1 LEQKL
6 FVRHG
11 GFFPVLALSSWEGKM
26 KLLLFYRATV
36 VMAAAGAYAAEN
48 GPIRICV
55 QHKGPVNNFVMAR
68 AQTVVNDVFSE
79 AAIQIEWL
87 PARKCNVAS
96 NNVLRIEMDAVA
108 ASGFAPQ
115 TMAYALPYRETGTT
129 IHVFYDRVIQEHHEL
144 AGELLGHVMAHEIG
158 HVLEGVARHSPGGLM
173 KAHWGLK
180 DYWEMK
186 KQRLFFAAEDVE
198 LMHLHLQR
206 AAARSVTAEAE
217 RE

>member
-1 LEQKL
+1 
-6 FVRHG
+6 
-11 GFFPVLALSSWEGKM
+11 M

-48 GPIRICV
+48 GPVLLCV
-55 QHKGPVNNFVMAR
+55 QHKGPVNTFVMAR
-68 AQTVVNDVFSE
+68 AQTVVNAVFSN
-79 AAIQIEWL
+79 ADIRIEWL
-87 PARKCNVAS
+87 PSRRCINAPDNV
-96 NNVLRIEMDAVA
+96 VRIEMDAVA
-108 ASGFAPQ
+108 APGFGPQ

-129 IHVFYDRVIQEHHEL
+129 IHIFYDRVVQGHHDQP
-144 AGELLGHVMAHEIG
+144 GELLGHVMAHEIG

-206 AAARSVTAEAE
+206 HSAGGVTAQSE

>member
-11 GFFPVLALSSWEGKM
+11 GVFPVLALSSSEEKM
-26 KLLLFYRATV
+26 KLLLFCRAT
-36 VMAAAGAYAAEN
+36 MAIAAAGAYAAEN

-55 QHKGPVNNFVMAR
+55 QHKGPVNNVVMAR
-68 AQTVVNDVFSE
+68 AQRVVNAVFSQ

-87 PARKCNVAS
+87 PARQCNVTPD
-96 NNVLRIEMDAVA
+96 NVLRIEMDAVA
-108 ASGFAPQ
+108 ASGFGPQ

-129 IHVFYDRVIQEHHEL
+129 IHVFYDRVMQDHHEL
-144 AGELLGHVMAHEIG
+144 PGELLGHVMAHEIG
-158 HVLEGVARHSPGGLM
+158 HVVEGVARHSSSGLM

-206 AAARSVTAEAE
+206 VSAGGVTAQSG